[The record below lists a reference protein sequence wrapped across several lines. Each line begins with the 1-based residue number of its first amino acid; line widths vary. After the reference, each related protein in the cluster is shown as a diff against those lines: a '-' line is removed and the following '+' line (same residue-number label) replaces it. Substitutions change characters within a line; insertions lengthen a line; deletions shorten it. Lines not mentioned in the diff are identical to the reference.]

1 MLDVAAALIERGQ
14 QVLQQNSPDQPSV
27 CFAAIPLLIPATLI
41 FVASAIRRVRRLAP
55 RPA

>member
-1 MLDVAAALIERGQ
+1 VLDVAAALIERGQ